1 MSSIVEQRTYPRRRV
16 MKGTKIAY
24 GDFVFVQD
32 CAVRDLSPAGA
43 RVVVAAALDLPEEFF
58 LVFTTDRIM
67 RKSRVKWRKTGE
79 VGVVF
84 EGDPHDYMK
93 DNDPRF
99 RQFKHG

>member
-1 MSSIVEQRTYPRRRV
+1 MSAALDQRSEPRRRV
-16 MKGTKIAY
+16 VKGTKIAY

-32 CAVRDLSPAGA
+32 CTVRDISNRGA
-43 RVVVAAALDLPEEFF
+43 RIAVSAAMELPQEFF
-58 LVFTTDRIM
+58 LVFTTERVL